1 MKTTKFLFLSLLA
14 SNFLFSQQR
23 DCEWFLCNSFEEI
36 SSFYVLNDKVEF
48 GSTSFYFTEI
58 NKKLKTILFNSSK
71 GLNLHLVF
79 GKDDFI
85 IEGELF
91 INNKTF
97 VKNSTSIELNPRPY
111 TLKTTFTI
119 RLLIGFLNTQKNRS
133 YGKSKRRSHLQ
144 SNFY

>member
-48 GSTSFYFTEI
+48 GPTSFYFTEI
-58 NKKLKTILFNSSK
+58 NKKLKTILFHSSK

-91 INNKTF
+91 TKNKSF
-97 VKNSTSIELNPRPY
+97 VKKFNINRIESWVLHPKDDLYNQIINSVFEY
-111 TLKTTFTI
+111 TDK
-119 RLLIGFLNTQKNRS
+119 
-133 YGKSKRRSHLQ
+133 
-144 SNFY
+144 

>member
-36 SSFYVLNDKVEF
+36 SSFYMLNDKVEF

-91 INNKTF
+91 TKNKSF
-97 VKNSTSIELNPRPY
+97 VKKFNINRIESWVLHPKDDLYNQIINSVFE
-111 TLKTTFTI
+111 
-119 RLLIGFLNTQKNRS
+119 NTDK
-133 YGKSKRRSHLQ
+133 
-144 SNFY
+144 